1 MADAWKQTRQAQQLI
16 LPDPL
21 LQSSAEERAR
31 TGVDTDIDFWLVSH
45 KEIQV
50 FTDQE
55 LGSGAWG
62 RVVKGQFRGQEVAVK
77 TIHTDLDSPYAISL
91 AHREISLMAKGRHPN
106 LLLFIAAALDTP
118 TSRPVI
124 LTEVMDKSLRSAYKD
139 HTLST
144 PVKVSIM
151 RDVAAALNYLHL
163 LKEPIIHRDVS
174 SANVLLLAL
183 PHNCWRAKLSDF
195 GSANLAR
202 LSVTAAPEVP
212 RSSAS
217 AKVQQFPSLD
227 VYSYGVLLCE
237 VFSSKFP
244 LDFPALL
251 QSLAGAHPKIHQ
263 LVTFCIEQD
272 PIKRPSMTYV
282 LEQLT
287 LD

>member
-1 MADAWKQTRQAQQLI
+1 MAG
-16 LPDPL
+16 
-21 LQSSAEERAR
+21 QSQGDTSIQRPRA
-31 TGVDTDIDFWLVSH
+31 GL
-45 KEIQV
+45 
-50 FTDQE
+50 
-55 LGSGAWG
+55 GAWG
-62 RVVKGQFRGQEVAVK
+62 RVVKGRFRGQEVAVK

-91 AHREISLMAKGRHPN
+91 ARREISLMAKGRHPN
-106 LLLFIAAALDTP
+106 LLRFIAAALDTP

-124 LTEVMDKSLRSAYKD
+124 LTEVMDKSLRSAYRD

-202 LSVTAAPEVP
+202 LSVTAAPGAEVYAAPEVP

-217 AKVQQFPSLD
+217 EEVRQFPSLD

-237 VFSSKFP
+237 VYSSEFP
-244 LDFPALL
+244 YRGRFPALL
-251 QSLAGAHPKIHQ
+251 RSLAGAHPKIHQ

-272 PIKRPSMTYV
+272 PIKRPSMAYV

-287 LD
+287 LDRH

>member
-1 MADAWKQTRQAQQLI
+1 M
-16 LPDPL
+16 
-21 LQSSAEERAR
+21 LQSSAVERAR

-77 TIHTDLDSPYAISL
+77 TIHTNLDSSYAISL
-91 AHREISLMAKGRHPN
+91 ARREISLMAKGRHPN

-124 LTEVMDKSLRSAYKD
+124 LTVVMDKSLRSAYRD

-163 LKEPIIHRDVS
+163 LKEPIIHRDVN

-202 LSVTAAPEVP
+202 LSVTAAPGAEVYSAPEVP

-263 LVTFCIEQD
+263 LVTFSIEQD
-272 PIKRPSMTYV
+272 PIKRPSMAYV